1 MSCECLR
8 CISPRRL
15 ASLGSV
21 SATLM
26 LFREW
31 LIFAIRTDAPEIK
44 TPTTAVIGVFWT
56 LAALRGLGA
65 ERPNPINLQLAAN
78 VSLSDFAHFRRCSP
92 NFLGLTGAIAE
103 RRSPA
108 QVGNKTPG
116 ISPGGALFAI
126 GRMGGLEFHSVH
138 PAAIS
143 SRPPGT
149 PAAWRCRVR
158 RAG

>member
-1 MSCECLR
+1 
-8 CISPRRL
+8 
-15 ASLGSV
+15 
-21 SATLM
+21 M

-116 ISPGGALFAI
+116 ISPGG
-126 GRMGGLEFHSVH
+126 GRFSQSGEW
-138 PAAIS
+138 AD
-143 SRPPGT
+143 
-149 PAAWRCRVR
+149 
-158 RAG
+158 